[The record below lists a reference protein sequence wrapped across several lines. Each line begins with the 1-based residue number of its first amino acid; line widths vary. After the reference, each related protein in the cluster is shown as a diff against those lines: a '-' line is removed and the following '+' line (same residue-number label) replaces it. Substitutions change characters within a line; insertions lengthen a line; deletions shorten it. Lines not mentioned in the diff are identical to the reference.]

1 MGEGT
6 RESVVL
12 AAIARAAPCPVNLD
26 WANPCG
32 LAWRMPRPSPAAHA
46 PLDDSPWLSS
56 QQAAA
61 VLGVQRASLYSY
73 VSRGLLRA
81 QTQPGQRGHVYARA
95 DVQRLAIQ
103 RQSVRNPA
111 RLAQSTLDWGTP
123 VLASAITQVEGGQL
137 YYRGHLAASLA
148 AHASLEEVAA
158 LLWDQKIPVALD
170 EEALPAHKVIANRVI
185 PRTPAQALSVWY
197 GGAEALEAEMEHAA
211 LWPLALL
218 QCMAE
223 ILTGQPVTSAA
234 QQLHLLQK
242 TKRLHPLHKRLGQIW
257 QTGLVPTNILRQAL
271 VLCADHE
278 LNASSF
284 ATRVVASTGASLHA
298 SVGAGLAALS
308 GPLHGGMTEVIAS
321 HWEDWNRA
329 GRKGLAPSLRR
340 LLADTRLGTTPH
352 YCAGFGHPLYPA
364 GDPRSLHLLALLAPD
379 AAREQL
385 LRQVYED
392 TGLHPSL
399 DYALV
404 AIQRSLGLPAGA
416 AFVLFALG
424 RTAGWIAHAL
434 EQRAGGQLIRPRARY
449 VGQPPTQNSGTDAAQ
464 RTVGRII
471 RF

>member
-1 MGEGT
+1 
-6 RESVVL
+6 
-12 AAIARAAPCPVNLD
+12 
-26 WANPCG
+26 
-32 LAWRMPRPSPAAHA
+32 MPRPPPASQASQA
-46 PLDDSPWLSS
+46 PLADDSPWLNS

-81 QTQPGQRGHVYARA
+81 QSQPGQRGHVYARA
-95 DVQRLAIQ
+95 DVQRLASQ

-123 VLASAITQVEGGQL
+123 VLASAITQVEDGQL
-137 YYRGHLAASLA
+137 YYRGHSAVALA
-148 AHASLEEVAA
+148 AHASLEEVAT
-158 LLWDQKIPVALD
+158 LLWDQKEPLALD
-170 EEALPAHKVIANRVI
+170 TKAPNALKTIANI
-185 PRTPAQALSVWY
+185 ATPRMPAQALSAWF
-197 GGAEALEAEMEHAA
+197 GGVEALAPETEHAA

-218 QCMAE
+218 QHMAE
-223 ILTGQPVTSAA
+223 VLTGQPVAGA
-234 QQLHLLQK
+234 VQHLRLLQK
-242 TKRLHPLHKRLGQIW
+242 TKCLRPLHVGLGQIW
-257 QTGLVPTNILRQAL
+257 QTNAAHTDILRQAL

-284 ATRVVASTGASLHA
+284 AARVVASTGASLHA

-308 GPLHGGMTEVIAS
+308 GLLHGGMTGVIAS
-321 HWEDWNRA
+321 HWEDWHRA
-329 GRKGLAPSLRR
+329 GRQGLAPSLSA
-340 LLADTRLGTTPH
+340 LLANTRRGTTPH

-364 GDPRSLHLLALLAPD
+364 GDPRSLHLLGLLASDTASDTASD

-385 LRQVYED
+385 LRQVYSD

-449 VGQPPTQNSGTDAAQ
+449 VGQPPARHSDAYAAARPSGQ
-464 RTVGRII
+464 RII

>member
-1 MGEGT
+1 MPHPT
-6 RESVVL
+6 
-12 AAIARAAPCPVNLD
+12 AA
-26 WANPCG
+26 
-32 LAWRMPRPSPAAHA
+32 SPTSQA
-46 PLDDSPWLSS
+46 DDSPWLSS

-81 QTQPGQRGHVYARA
+81 QSQPGQRGHVYARA
-95 DVQRLAIQ
+95 DVQRLATQ

-158 LLWDQKIPVALD
+158 LLWNQ
-170 EEALPAHKVIANRVI
+170 ELPATPDVKAPTAHKKVAKTGL
-185 PRTPAQALSVWY
+185 PRRPSQALSAWY
-197 GGAEALEAEMEHAA
+197 GGKEAWEPEMEQAA

-218 QCMAE
+218 QRMAE
-223 ILTGQPVTSAA
+223 VLTGQPVTSGAR
-234 QQLHLLQK
+234 QLQLLQK
-242 TKRLHPLHKRLGQIW
+242 IKHLQPLHISLERIW
-257 QTGLVPTNILRQAL
+257 ATSPAHTDILRQTL

-308 GPLHGGMTEVIAS
+308 GPLHGGMTDVIAS
-321 HWEDWNRA
+321 HWEDWHRA
-329 GRKGLAPSLRR
+329 GRKGIAPSLRT

-364 GDPRSLHLLALLAPD
+364 GDPRSLHLLGLLPPD

-385 LRQVYED
+385 LQRVYQD

-449 VGQPPTQNSGTDAAQ
+449 VGQPPTHSSDTHAAP
-464 RTVGRII
+464 RPSGRII